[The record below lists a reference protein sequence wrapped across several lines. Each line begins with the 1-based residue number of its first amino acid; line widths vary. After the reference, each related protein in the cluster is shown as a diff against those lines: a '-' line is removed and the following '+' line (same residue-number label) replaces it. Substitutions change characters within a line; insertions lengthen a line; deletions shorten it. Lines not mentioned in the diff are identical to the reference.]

1 MSTRDTKS
9 VLSAIGQAKSTAE
22 LRRERE
28 AAAEKARAEAAVA
41 EEQRR
46 AIAKLETKEDQFA
59 KLSHEPLPTG
69 NRPLASIV
77 RATPPTRQITSLL
90 LAGLGAAS
98 AVGLAGGYVGAP
110 LCGAVTALVIAG
122 IDESTR
128 SSAIPESLTA
138 WHEQTRKL
146 IAGATALSSGLAF
159 LATLLFGG
167 LMLSFAGFA
176 AAAVV
181 ALVTAATGRIV
192 VRRNLSQG
200 PALACAKREY
210 EAVRAELEAAARQA
224 RRRGAVLDSFV
235 TRPELVGDLDVPAPD
250 SPTPTADMI
259 TGTPDVKAQPSRT
272 NGTHFSPVLS

>member
-1 MSTRDTKS
+1 MSTRDTRS

-28 AAAEKARAEAAVA
+28 AVAQKARAEAAVT
-41 EEQRR
+41 EERRR

-59 KLSHEPLPTG
+59 QLHDPLPTG
-69 NRPLASIV
+69 NRPLARIV
-77 RATPPTRQITSLL
+77 RATPPTRELTSL

-98 AVGLAGGYVGAP
+98 AVGFVGGYVGAP

-138 WHEQTRKL
+138 WHEQTRRL

-224 RRRGAVLDSFV
+224 RRRGAALDATFV
-235 TRPELVGDLDVPAPD
+235 TRPELVGDLEMPALT
-250 SPTPTADMI
+250 SPERR
-259 TGTPDVKAQPSRT
+259 TGTPTTAPDATAPPSRT
-272 NGTHFSPVLS
+272 NGTHVKPILS